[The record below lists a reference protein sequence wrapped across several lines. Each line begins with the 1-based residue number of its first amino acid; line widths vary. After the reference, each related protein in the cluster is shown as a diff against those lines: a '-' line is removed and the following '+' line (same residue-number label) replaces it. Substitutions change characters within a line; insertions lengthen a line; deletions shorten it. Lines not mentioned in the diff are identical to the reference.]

1 MTKSKEK
8 KSTAK
13 TGQTRR
19 RWKPGMPMQE
29 ATADD
34 PIYNL
39 GFVIQPM
46 SSGSFS
52 KSTKEKEPKDTDVEK
67 LAGEKQEHQ
76 SNKQGG

>member
-13 TGQTRR
+13 IGQSIP
-19 RWKPGMPMQE
+19 RWKPGMPAQE
-29 ATADD
+29 LSADD
-34 PIYNL
+34 PIYSL

-46 SSGSFS
+46 SSSSFS
-52 KSTKEKEPKDTDVEK
+52 KSTKEKEPKDTGAEK

-76 SNKQGG
+76 SNKKGG